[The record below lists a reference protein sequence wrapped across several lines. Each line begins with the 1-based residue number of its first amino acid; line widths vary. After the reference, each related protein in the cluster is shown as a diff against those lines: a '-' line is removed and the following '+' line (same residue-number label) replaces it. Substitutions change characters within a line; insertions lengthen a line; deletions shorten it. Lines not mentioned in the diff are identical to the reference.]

1 MIIMV
6 QRRIVLEPEEVK
18 KFVAVASKCDFDI
31 DIYYNRYIVDAKS
44 ILGVYGLDLTKILTV
59 RYDGYN
65 ADLENYLA
73 SLAVAC

>member
-6 QRRIVLEPEEVK
+6 QRKIVLRPEEVK